1 MTNLIAWTEE
11 MSVGVAILDED
22 HRRIM
27 KMINMLYLAM
37 QEGKGKQIMTEIIH
51 DLFAYINLYFET
63 EEEMFD
69 QTGYEGG
76 PEQKAEH
83 HKMKTKSLE
92 MKQNFLN
99 APESVTPIELLVF
112 LKDWWVNHIMHTDKK
127 YATFLN
133 AHGIR

>member
-1 MTNLIAWTEE
+1 MTNLISWTEE

-22 HRRIM
+22 HKRIM

-37 QEGKGKQIMTEIIH
+37 KEGKARQIMADIIH
-51 DLFAYINLYFET
+51 DLFVYITLHFET

-76 PEQKAEH
+76 PEQKEEH
-83 HKMKTKSLE
+83 RNMKAKAIE
-92 MKQNFLN
+92 MKQKFLN
-99 APESVTPIELLVF
+99 APEAVTPIDLILF
-112 LKDWWVNHIMHTDKK
+112 LKDWWFGHIMHTDKK

-133 AHGIR
+133 DHGIR

>member
-51 DLFAYINLYFET
+51 DLFAYINLHFET

-92 MKQNFLN
+92 MMTCSPFMYQRQV
-99 APESVTPIELLVF
+99 ESWGSIKPAVLSGKRLTARPPRVWRRQPL
-112 LKDWWVNHIMHTDKK
+112 
-127 YATFLN
+127 A
-133 AHGIR
+133 A